1 MPLTPLLEQQLASL
15 RAMEGLEVIGPMLD
29 LQHRSS
35 SFEERTGG
43 LQATTL
49 VERRLEQLHR
59 TQGTWC

>member
-1 MPLTPLLEQQLASL
+1 
-15 RAMEGLEVIGPMLD
+15 MEGLEVIGPMLD

-43 LQATTL
+43 PQATTS